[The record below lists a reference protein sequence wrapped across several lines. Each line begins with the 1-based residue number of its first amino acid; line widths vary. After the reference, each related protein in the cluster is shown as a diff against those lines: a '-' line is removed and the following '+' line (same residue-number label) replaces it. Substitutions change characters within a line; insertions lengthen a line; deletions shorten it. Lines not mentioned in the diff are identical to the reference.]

1 MEVHTSFKQLKDL
14 AQADAAK
21 KKDADAAKAAAKPG
35 RGRGG
40 GGNKKKTVSRTFSE
54 SLNQLMEKLRA
65 TEHHY
70 IRCLKPNQ
78 TLKAGDWDN
87 DFMFKQLAY
96 SGTLEV
102 TQIRKA
108 GLNVRRPLKHFYMYY
123 KICADD
129 PGALRAG
136 TITKR
141 CELLLLKLLRRQLEV
156 GEQRAPLRPALL
168 GNALQHECEHYRDR
182 QHRARQEAKP

>member
-1 MEVHTSFKQLKDL
+1 VHTGFEKLKEL
-14 AQADAAK
+14 AVKDTET
-21 KKDADAAKAAAKPG
+21 KKDAAAAKAKPG
-35 RGRGG
+35 GRGG
-40 GGNKKKTVSRTFSE
+40 RSGGAGPKKKTVSKTFSE
-54 SLNQLMEKLRA
+54 SLGSLMEKLRA

-108 GLNVRRPLKHFYMYY
+108 GLNVRLDSPDL
-123 KICADD
+123 
-129 PGALRAG
+129 
-136 TITKR
+136 T
-141 CELLLLKLLRRQLEV
+141 
-156 GEQRAPLRPALL
+156 
-168 GNALQHECEHYRDR
+168 
-182 QHRARQEAKP
+182 